1 MSETITAGLR
11 ADGGQTR
18 TARKRRAILDAA
30 TTLFLRDGYLA
41 TSMDQ
46 IAAAAAVSKQTVY
59 KQFADKDSLFAEAIL
74 GLSGTVDACIQT
86 ISRVLTSPK
95 DPEQALK
102 QLARTYVRTV
112 MQPRVLQ
119 LRRLLI
125 GQASRFPDLA
135 DAYYERVSERTVAA
149 IATCFDEL
157 GARGLLRVPDPTL
170 AARHYAVLVLFIPLD
185 RALIC
190 GDDARPSAAALD
202 RVADAGVDVFLAA
215 YGSLSRR

>member
-1 MSETITAGLR
+1 MTPTARDPEVG
-11 ADGGQTR
+11 R
-18 TARKRRAILDAA
+18 TARKRRAIIEAA
-30 TTLFLRDGYLA
+30 TELFLTQGYDG

-46 IAAAAAVSKQTVY
+46 VAGLAAVSKQTVY

-74 GLSGTVDACIQT
+74 GLSGTVEAFIET
-86 ISRVLTSPK
+86 VSRVLTSPK
-95 DPEQALK
+95 DVEQALK

-125 GQASRFPDLA
+125 GQASRFPELA

-149 IATCFDEL
+149 IATCFDQL
-157 GARGLLRVPDPTL
+157 GARGVLRVPDPTL

-185 RALIC
+185 KALIC
-190 GDDARPSAAALD
+190 GDHARPSAAALD
-202 RVADAGVDVFLAA
+202 RFADAGVDVFLAA
-215 YGSLSRR
+215 YGSRSSR